1 MSKVEKILKMI
12 KDEEVQY
19 VDFRF
24 TDPRGKLQHVT
35 FDVDMVDEELFEDG
49 VMFDGSSISGW
60 KAINESDMVMMPDP
74 DSVII
79 DPFYQQTTLAI
90 VCDILN
96 PGSFSPYNRCPR
108 GIAKRA
114 EAYIKSSGVGDTAYF
129 GPEAE
134 FFIFD
139 DVRWNTDPNN
149 TGYSFDSTELP
160 YNTGKVYEGGNMG
173 HRPGPKGGYFPVN
186 PIDSAQDLRGEMLQ
200 VMKEI
205 GLDPEK
211 HHHEVAPAQHEL
223 GLKFQTLV
231 KMADNMNLYKYVI
244 HNVAAAYGKSATFMP
259 KPYYKDNGSGMHVHQ
274 SIWKGGKPLFAGDKY
289 ADLSDMCLYYIGG
302 IIKHAKA
309 INAFSNSATNS
320 YKRLV
325 PGYEAPVLLAYSA
338 RNRSAS
344 IRIPYS
350 TSPKAKRIET
360 RFPDPIGNMYL
371 TFTALLMAGLDGIEK
386 KIHPGDAFDKD
397 LYSLPPE
404 ELAGVPT
411 VCASLDEALDN
422 LSADREFLKKGAVMD
437 DDMIDAYIALK
448 REETDRLNTHP
459 HPVEFDMYYK
469 A

>member
-1 MSKVEKILKMI
+1 MSKADKILKMI

-35 FDVDMVDEELFEDG
+35 FDVDMVDAELFEDG
-49 VMFDGSSISGW
+49 VMFDGSSIAGW
-60 KAINESDMVMMPDP
+60 KAINESDMVMMPDL

-90 VCDILN
+90 VCDILE
-96 PGSFSPYNRCPR
+96 PGSYKPYNRCPR

-114 EAYIKSSGVGDTAYF
+114 EAFIKSSGVGDTAFF

-139 DVRWNTDPNN
+139 DVRWNTDPHN

-160 YNTGKVYEGGNMG
+160 FNTGKSYDGGNMG
-173 HRPGPKGGYFPVN
+173 HRPGPKGGYFPVP
-186 PIDSAQDLRGEMLQ
+186 PIDSCQDLRGEMLQ

-231 KMADNMNLYKYVI
+231 KMADYMNLYKYVI

-274 SIWKGGKPLFAGDKY
+274 SIWKDGKPLFAGDKY
-289 ADLSDMCLYYIGG
+289 AELSELCLWYIGG

-309 INAFSNSATNS
+309 INAFSNSSTNS

-344 IRIPYS
+344 IRIPYG
-350 TSPKAKRIET
+350 TSPKSKRIET

-371 TFTALLMAGLDGIEK
+371 TFVALLMAGLDGIAN
-386 KIHPGDAFDKD
+386 KIDPGPSFDKD

-411 VCASLDEALDN
+411 VCASLDEALDS
-422 LSADREFLKKGAVMD
+422 LDKDRDFLKAGGVMD
-437 DDMIDAYIALK
+437 DDMIDSYIALK